1 MMWMK
6 RGAILVMV
14 CAALFCM
21 VGCSGHAE
29 DNKNLKD

>member
-14 CAALFCM
+14 CAALFF
-21 VGCSGHAE
+21 VVDAAATRKVTE
-29 DNKNLKD
+29 I

>member
-1 MMWMK
+1 MWMK

-14 CAALFCM
+14 CTVLFYM
-21 VGCSGHAE
+21 AGCSGHAE